1 MSLHDAALR
10 AGIYSYIQKRA
21 GELLAQAKTEL
32 RVGLPFGDTVA
43 GRTDGRIIAKASW
56 TRGRQT
62 VVVED
67 AAALLDWVK
76 RDHPTEVVESVNPAY
91 LSTFKAVGGVV
102 IDGNGEPV
110 PGMGVK
116 FGEPYLT
123 VKGND
128 ETGELVGELL
138 KSGVAGINVIK
149 ALEGGEE

>member
-1 MSLHDAALR
+1 MSLHNAALR

-32 RVGLPFGDTVA
+32 RELPFGDTVA
-43 GRTDGRIIAKASW
+43 GRTDGRIVAKASW
-56 TRGRQT
+56 TKGRQT
-62 VVVED
+62 VVTED
-67 AAALLDWVK
+67 AAALLEWVK
-76 RDHPTEVVESVNPAY
+76 RNHPTELVESVNPAY

-102 IDGNGEPV
+102 IDSNGEPV

-116 FGEPYLT
+116 QGDPYLV

-138 KSGVAGINVIK
+138 KSGLVGIDGIRE
-149 ALEGGEE
+149 LDS